1 MGFLNKYIRKYWRL
15 FLLAVLFLTLEAMCD
30 LLQPTIMSKIVDV
43 GVAEKNMDYVIKL
56 GGIMLLV
63 TLVGAIAASTRNII
77 ATNVSQNFGA
87 ELRLDLYR
95 KIQSFS
101 SKNIDEFDRASLV
114 TRLTNDVNQIQV
126 FANGLMR
133 IFVKAPLLCIG
144 SLVMVIRLNYRL
156 ALILLAVIPVVFI
169 IISMNMKIG
178 YPLFRRVQKALDK
191 VNSIMREYLSGIR
204 VVKAFNRFSY
214 EENRFGNSNEE
225 LSEIS
230 TKAMKTMAIF
240 SPAITFTVNLGIVAV
255 IWLGGIKVN
264 QGQMQVGQIIA
275 FVNYMTQ
282 ILFSL
287 MIISNVF
294 NMLVRAKAS
303 AERIEEV
310 FSKENTMKIKKQPI
324 KEFKSKGKIDFI
336 NVSFSYSEAYE
347 EKVLNNIS
355 FSCLQGETLGIIGST
370 GSGKS
375 TLINLIPRFYDAIE
389 GVIKVND
396 IDVKDLDTKTLRE
409 KIAIVP
415 QKTVLFTGTI
425 SENIRWGNEKATKEH
440 IEKVSTIAK
449 IHSFIEKL
457 PDKYD
462 TLIGQGG
469 VNFSGGQ
476 KQRISIAR
484 ALVRDPEILI
494 LDDCTSALDVTT
506 EGEIREELRK
516 HASKLTTIIIAQRI
530 TSVMNTDRT
539 IVLDKGEIVGIGT
552 HKELMKECETYQEI
566 FKSQIGKEAI

>member
-1 MGFLNKYIRKYWRL
+1 MGFLNKYIKRYWKL
-15 FLLAVLFLTLEAMCD
+15 FFLAVLFLTLEAMCD
-30 LLQPTIMSKIVDV
+30 LLQPTIMSRIVDV

-63 TLVGAIAASTRNII
+63 TLAGAIAASTRNII

-87 ELRLDLYR
+87 ELRLDLYK

-101 SKNIDEFDRASLV
+101 SKNIDEFDRASLI

-156 ALILLAVIPVVFI
+156 ALILLAVIPVVAI

-230 TKAMKTMAIF
+230 TKAMKRMAIF

-255 IWLGGIKVN
+255 IWLGGVKVN

-310 FSKENTMKIKKQPI
+310 FSKENTMIIKKQPI
-324 KEFKSKGKIDFI
+324 KEFASKGKIDFI
-336 NVSFSYSEAYE
+336 NVSFSYSESYE

-375 TLINLIPRFYDAIE
+375 TLVNLIPRFYDAIGGE
-389 GVIKVND
+389 IRVDD
-396 IDVKDLDTKTLRE
+396 IDVKEIDTKVLRE

-440 IEKVSTIAK
+440 IEKVSDMAQ

-457 PDKYD
+457 PDGYE

-506 EGEIREELRK
+506 EAEIREELRK
-516 HASKLTTIIIAQRI
+516 YSSKLTTIIIAQRI

>member
-1 MGFLNKYIRKYWRL
+1 MDFLNKYIKKYWRL
-15 FLLAVLFLTLEAMCD
+15 FLLAVLFLTLEALCD
-30 LLQPTIMSKIVDV
+30 LLQPTIMSRIVDI

-87 ELRLDLYR
+87 ELRLDLYK

-101 SKNIDEFDRASLV
+101 SKNIDEFDRASLI

-144 SLVMVIRLNYRL
+144 SLFMVIRLNYRL

-178 YPLFRRVQKALDK
+178 YPLFRKVQKALDK

-230 TKAMKTMAIF
+230 TKAMKRMAIF

-255 IWLGGIKVN
+255 IWLGGVKVN

-310 FSKENTMKIKKQPI
+310 FSKENTMIIKGKPI
-324 KEFKSKGKIDFI
+324 KEFASKGKIDFI
-336 NVSFSYSEAYE
+336 NISFSYSESYE

-355 FSCLQGETLGIIGST
+355 FSCLEGETVGIIGST

-375 TLINLIPRFYDAIE
+375 TLVNLIPRFYDAIDGE
-389 GVIKVND
+389 IRVDD
-396 IDVKDLDTKTLRE
+396 IDVKELDTKVLRE

-425 SENIRWGNEKATKEH
+425 SENIRWGNEKATEEH
-440 IEKVSTIAK
+440 IEKVSTIAR
-449 IHSFIEKL
+449 IHDFIEKL
-457 PDKYD
+457 PDGYD

-484 ALVRDPEILI
+484 ALVKDPEILI

-506 EGEIREELRK
+506 EAEIREELRK
-516 HASKLTTIIIAQRI
+516 YSSELTTIIIAQRI